1 MISPTVSF
9 LCSSSKEQKV
19 ASKRSMKEDTVEN
32 LAKKINLEQ
41 KKISEKINK
50 DYPDMDIT
58 DHEINKSIWI
68 FHTLLK
74 TSLND
79 DKFLEILAVDIEDG
93 VPDTISLIVTQN
105 WSTF

>member
-1 MISPTVSF
+1 
-9 LCSSSKEQKV
+9 
-19 ASKRSMKEDTVEN
+19 MKEDTVEN
-32 LAKKINLEQ
+32 LVKKINLEQ

-58 DHEINKSIWI
+58 DHKINKSILI

-79 DKFLEILAVDIEDG
+79 DKFLEILAVDTEDG
-93 VPDTISLIVTQN
+93 VQDTISLIVTQN
-105 WSTF
+105 